1 MAAAAPAKPKELLTE
16 LAAPVKREEG
26 AEVEAE
32 AEPLFQLAYIQCR
45 SIDRGIKILPRVV
58 TGGALARGSGD
69 HGDRAGTL
77 GSSARGTLTGG
88 AGGGDGHLDS
98 RVGDGGNAGGHRD
111 NRGAA
116 GGDLDRHNGAGGT
129 GSRAGRSRGGAAGGN
144 LNGSDRAAG
153 RSLDGSDGAA
163 AGSRSRAGHS
173 GDGRGDSL
181 NSLGGG
187 SLTAGAVGDGGAT
200 RGDGHILGGVDGL
213 EVTVGESDS
222 NAGEEGN
229 GSSSE
234 THLD

>member
-32 AEPLFQLAYIQCR
+32 AEPLFQLAYIPC
-45 SIDRGIKILPRVV
+45 IDQLIEGIKSLPRVA

-69 HGDRAGTL
+69 HGNRAGTL

-98 RVGDGGNAGGHRD
+98 RVGDSGNAGGHRD

-129 GSRAGRSRGGAAGGN
+129 GSRAGRSRGGAAGG
-144 LNGSDRAAG
+144 LSGSDGAAG
-153 RSLDGSDGAA
+153 RNLDRSDGAA
-163 AGSRSRAGHS
+163 AGSRNRAGHR

-181 NSLGGG
+181 NSLG
-187 SLTAGAVGDGGAT
+187 V
-200 RGDGHILGGVDGL
+200 
-213 EVTVGESDS
+213 EV
-222 NAGEEGN
+222 
-229 GSSSE
+229 
-234 THLD
+234 